1 MMSNTDPTK
10 QNGVNSCA
18 REG

>member
-1 MMSNTDPTK
+1 MSNTDSEKNP
-10 QNGVNSCA
+10 GVNSCA